1 MYPLVH
7 YYINKQVFGEV
18 SHLTAVGAL
27 WPDLAVAAGGDR
39 DEAHTRGVDF
49 FNWCRANMPE
59 AIDAALGMISH
70 GIDPPCVDY
79 YADEYWPDHIRGYM
93 FREALPYLEQVAAC
107 TGLDGDT
114 NIPLLP
120 RSGEPPR
127 SNVWWKAHN
136 LVEMAYEIITSR
148 LDQLVGTQL
157 LEAVADTRA
166 VAVLAQ
172 AIHSWQGLDIKSITD
187 IFSAVPSSYAL
198 LDSDAMEQ
206 AKIQAASMHHR
217 FSSYNVDIPALAA
230 LLEKISCDQEEKYPI
245 FMDLLAGR
253 TREQLQ
259 PYMRY

>member
-7 YYINKQVFGEV
+7 YYVNKRVFGEV
-18 SHLTAVGAL
+18 SHLTALGAL
-27 WPDLAVAAGGDR
+27 WPDLAVGAGGNR
-39 DEAHTRGVDF
+39 DEAHTQGVDF

-59 AIDAALGMISH
+59 ALDAARGMIGH

-93 FREALPYLEQVAAC
+93 FREALPYLELVAAC

-136 LVEMAYEIITSR
+136 LVEMAYEMITSR
-148 LDQLVGTQL
+148 RDPLIGAEL
-157 LEAVADTRA
+157 LEAVADTQA

-172 AIHSWQGLDIKSITD
+172 AIHGWQGLAIKSITD

-198 LDSDAMEQ
+198 IDAEAMAQ
-206 AKIQAASMHHR
+206 AKVQAASMHHR
-217 FSSYNVDIPALAA
+217 FSSYKVDIPAMAA
-230 LLEKISCDQEEKYPI
+230 LLERISSDQAEKYPV
-245 FMDLLAGR
+245 FMELLAER
-253 TREQLQ
+253 TREQMR
-259 PYMRY
+259 PYL